1 MKIFICQWSRSWRNW
16 IFREQL
22 CSEIMLKLKELQVHH
37 MIKTPQHGLYKIS
50 VSSKSHVVSNSL
62 IFLYNFETDLRLK
75 ELFVDGL

>member
-1 MKIFICQWSRSWRNW
+1 
-16 IFREQL
+16 
-22 CSEIMLKLKELQVHH
+22 

-75 ELFVDGL
+75 ELFVDGLSLKQISRGQPRNKGHSNQTILIGGFEN